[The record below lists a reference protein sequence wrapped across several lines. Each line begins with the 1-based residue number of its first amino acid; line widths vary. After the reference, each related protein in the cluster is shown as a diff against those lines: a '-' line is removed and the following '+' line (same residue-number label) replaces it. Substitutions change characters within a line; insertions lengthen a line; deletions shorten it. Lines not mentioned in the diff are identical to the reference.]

1 MFARRKRAASNP
13 HPNLNVNAD
22 PSATT
27 AAAQAFL
34 ARSKS
39 NATLSAAAA
48 ATALR
53 SRPTSP
59 TNVAEV
65 QTKRTMRREN
75 SGSPRASSVPAR
87 ASSQLERRR
96 SSSSMSERTFRDP
109 SPVRGAA
116 RPSAPDAPPV
126 PTIPENLIEQ
136 ASPTPVRRPSSVQ
149 PAPTRVSSPPVNPG
163 TGRGLSLQPTMRTPA
178 QTRSGPRVTS
188 MSNIQELTSVDR
200 PSSRGSVNF
209 SLPTSLR
216 RSSSAAQ
223 WMLTP
228 RQSSQALNGSE
239 LVFDP
244 NTRTLRTRAD
254 MLFYEQGLREASQ
267 KPVMR
272 KKNLRQEQGSHFSE
286 GSVGGRLKGT
296 ALDGLQR
303 QNVHE
308 RQAQQTSQGIL
319 SEEFPR
325 SQRVASPRNSIRD
338 SSDNESEASERTSK
352 YNNRAGSQQLSNKP
366 SMVREERQREEDE
379 DDSVKVL
386 GRQAALRKLES
397 ANRDDRHISPS
408 PLPRSKPGRAR
419 KQAENIGSN
428 VQQDQPRMEV
438 TEAPV
443 TQAETAPAQIPA
455 PAQETAPKPEAPIAL
470 APLDTAT
477 KAPIALAPLDTAT
490 KALRMEKQADRA
502 HSVSP
507 TRAHF
512 LATPSPVSQFSIRHE
527 PPARSISPR
536 KSALKPS
543 PSRGPSPMGY
553 TPTGWTAGPSS
564 GDVSDAS
571 TNQSEERTVPKK
583 KSVRVSF
590 DERNNVVVGEEP
602 EVPEARRTWTSG
614 YIRGN
619 KATSPIEDGPDEI
632 MGPRP
637 VLPSFGSVR
646 KKQPKDLEDRPLV
659 KPVGPQG
666 PSPAISP
673 SSSGSEYFAG
683 QSSNHAVGSL
693 LQQERNLRAAPSV
706 SNSNDQLPPEVIS
719 VEGSGYVSDS
729 GSSTH
734 SFVVG
739 KAVTVHLAVKGGDAQ
754 KTAEAGGKPGFI
766 EDLGVIPEVETPGDD
781 AVREQLEEF
790 PTEPRQEDAAAHD
803 SKTNGNGN
811 APTFTVTQPTPLPEQ
826 GEFQHQSPSGLNGNT
841 WESENAKEIPLKDYI
856 AGKKVAGGAVAVQN
870 ILDVH
875 PVTADAES
883 SDGDSIY
890 SDAAEE
896 LSNNGD
902 GFMSLDDVLGGK
914 EPSVKAAETP
924 KAPDSG
930 EGWDESQ
937 RFWSGL
943 SADKRRQMELDA
955 LLENDEE
962 REEREDS
969 EDEVPYLKPL
979 KQASVAKAETT
990 VKEKQRAKNAAAA
1003 GVIDRTYQITPGA
1016 KAGPDG
1022 VPRAPKPRQEDG
1034 HMRMSM
1040 RDNAG
1045 GSMQSNTSGH
1055 PREGKKLQAGGAAAA
1070 MRVNA
1075 PKPAPTPKPTLCR
1088 SASVESDS
1096 SFVRDRPRKEGFQ
1109 MKRSMR
1115 GSYSRE
1121 APTLRGPSPVDAT
1134 PAQSSRFSIRS
1145 LSPSSRRLS
1154 ISSTTRP
1161 TPSLRT
1167 APDEPPK
1174 SPRRLFS
1181 RTKAI
1186 PAPKAFKPS
1195 SRFADSSDEEDAR
1208 PATTFRSRFADCS
1221 DEEDDVPP
1229 PPVTGSFRRPRSLR
1243 PIPRSSAADGD
1254 SSDLPDSDDSPPF
1267 RGASGVNAAALRM
1280 ARANFEGGG
1289 NATEISAA
1297 DFREAPRKKGGLMS
1311 ILRRKKPE
1319 QSGRIQ
1325 RTDWDE
1331 SAARRDTPLERSKTD
1346 LEVVKSRDGNVR
1358 SVQSP
1363 RLQKR
1368 AGPPRT
1374 ARYQAP
1380 PTVEAQADG
1389 RPATSDGVADEWKAN
1404 GEGGGVVNG
1413 ASASRPGV
1421 LRRNSTAGS
1430 VEIIGGDGKKKKFGL
1445 LRRLFGN

>member
-1 MFARRKRAASNP
+1 MFGRRKRAASNP
-13 HPNLNVNAD
+13 HANLNVNAD

-48 ATALR
+48 AAALR

-75 SGSPRASSVPAR
+75 SGSSRGSSVPAR
-87 ASSQLERRR
+87 SSSQLERRR

-109 SPVRGAA
+109 SPARGAA

-126 PTIPENLIEQ
+126 PTIPESLIER

-163 TGRGLSLQPTMRTPA
+163 TGRGASLQPTMRTPA

-188 MSNIQELTSVDR
+188 MSNIQELTSLDR

-228 RQSSQALNGSE
+228 RQSSQALNGNE

-272 KKNLRQEQGSHFSE
+272 KKSLRQGQGSHFSE

-296 ALDGLQR
+296 ALDSAHR

-308 RQAQQTSQGIL
+308 RQATNGVL
-319 SEEFPR
+319 SEEYPR

-352 YNNRAGSQQLSNKP
+352 YNNRAGPQQLSNKP

-397 ANRDDRHISPS
+397 ANRNDRHISPS
-408 PLPRSKPGRAR
+408 PLPRSKSGKAR
-419 KQAENIGSN
+419 KQAENIGSY
-428 VQQDQPRMEV
+428 VEQDQTR
-438 TEAPV
+438 TEATAAPA
-443 TQAETAPAQIPA
+443 TQAETAPPQISPPVKIPA
-455 PAQETAPKPEAPIAL
+455 PAQETASKAEAPAAL

-477 KAPIALAPLDTAT
+477 SAT
-490 KALRMEKQADRA
+490 KVPRMEKQAVDRS
-502 HSVSP
+502 HSLSP
-507 TRAHF
+507 THAHF
-512 LATPSPVSQFSIRHE
+512 LTTPSPVSQFSIRHE
-527 PPARSISPR
+527 PPARSLSPR

-543 PSRGPSPMGY
+543 PSPRGPSPMGY
-553 TPTGWTAGPSS
+553 NPTGWTAGPSS

-571 TNQSEERTVPKK
+571 TNQSEDRIVPKK

-590 DERNNVVVGEEP
+590 DERSNVVVGEEP
-602 EVPEARRTWTSG
+602 EVPEARRAWTSG

-619 KATSPIEDGPDEI
+619 KATSPIEDGPDET

-637 VLPSFGSVR
+637 ILPSFGSVR
-646 KKQPKDLEDRPLV
+646 KKEPRDFEDRPLV
-659 KPVGPQG
+659 KPVGLQG

-673 SSSGSEYFAG
+673 SNSGSDYFAG
-683 QSSNHAVGSL
+683 QSSDHAVGSL
-693 LQQERNLRAAPSV
+693 LNQERNLRAAPSV
-706 SNSNDQLPPEVIS
+706 SNSNDPLPPEVTS

-739 KAVTVHLAVKGGDAQ
+739 KAVAVPLAEKNEDAQ
-754 KTAEAGGKPGFI
+754 QTVEASGKPSLV

-781 AVREQLEEF
+781 VVREQLEEF
-790 PTEPRQEDAAAHD
+790 PAESREDDAAAHD
-803 SKTNGNGN
+803 SKINGNGN
-811 APTFTVTQPTPLPEQ
+811 GPTLTLTQPTPLPEQ
-826 GEFQHQSPSGLNGNT
+826 MEFQPQIPGGLNGNT
-841 WESENAKEIPLKDYI
+841 WEPANAKEIPLKDYI
-856 AGKKVAGGAVAVQN
+856 AGNEVAGGSVAVQN
-870 ILDVH
+870 NLDDR
-875 PVTADAES
+875 PVTADTDS

-896 LSNNGD
+896 ISDGGD
-902 GFMSLDDVLGGK
+902 GFMSLDAVLGGM
-914 EPSVKAAETP
+914 EPSGKATEPP
-924 KAPDSG
+924 KVPDSG

-962 REEREDS
+962 REDS
-969 EDEVPYLKPL
+969 EDEVPDLKPL
-979 KQASVAKAETT
+979 KQASVTKAQTT
-990 VKEKQRAKNAAAA
+990 PKEKQQVKKAATGGAP
-1003 GVIDRTYQITPGA
+1003 GRTYQITPGA

-1022 VPRAPKPRQEDG
+1022 APSMRTSLRAPKPRQEEG

-1045 GSMQSNTSGH
+1045 GSMRSNASGR

-1070 MRVNA
+1070 MKMNA
-1075 PKPAPTPKPTLCR
+1075 PKPTPTPKPTLRR

-1096 SFVRDRPRKEGFQ
+1096 SFVRERPRKDGVQ

-1115 GSYSRE
+1115 GSSSRE
-1121 APTLRGPSPVDAT
+1121 APTLRGPGPIGPT

-1145 LSPSSRRLS
+1145 LSPSSRRPS
-1154 ISSTTRP
+1154 VSSTTRP
-1161 TPSLRT
+1161 TPSLRS

-1181 RTKAI
+1181 RSKAA
-1186 PAPKAFKPS
+1186 PAPKAYKPS
-1195 SRFADSSDEEDAR
+1195 SRFVDSSDEEDARPARTFRSRFADSSDEEDG
-1208 PATTFRSRFADCS
+1208 P
-1221 DEEDDVPP
+1221 PP
-1229 PPVTGSFRRPRSLR
+1229 PPVTGSFRSPQSLKPVPRSN
-1243 PIPRSSAADGD
+1243 AADGD
-1254 SSDLPDSDDSPPF
+1254 SSDLPDSDDSSPF

-1280 ARANFEGGG
+1280 ARANFQSGG
-1289 NATEISAA
+1289 NVTEISAA

-1325 RTDWDE
+1325 RMDWGE

-1346 LEVVKSRDGNVR
+1346 LEVVKSRDA
-1358 SVQSP
+1358 SVGAKAAQSP

-1368 AGPPRT
+1368 AGPSRT
-1374 ARYQAP
+1374 ASWQGAP
-1380 PTVEAQADG
+1380 AVEPQDDE
-1389 RPATSDGVADEWKAN
+1389 RPATSDGVADGWKADS
-1404 GEGGGVVNG
+1404 EGAGVNG
-1413 ASASRPGV
+1413 AAASRPGV
-1421 LRRNSTAGS
+1421 LRRNNTVGS
-1430 VEIIGGDGKKKKFGL
+1430 VEIVGAEGKKKKFGR

>member
-1 MFARRKRAASNP
+1 MFGRRKRAASNP
-13 HPNLNVNAD
+13 HANANGNPNAD

-48 ATALR
+48 AAALR

-65 QTKRTMRREN
+65 QTKRTMRRTN
-75 SGSPRASSVPAR
+75 SGSSRASSVPAR
-87 ASSQLERRR
+87 SSPQLERRR

-109 SPVRGAA
+109 SPARGAA

-126 PTIPENLIEQ
+126 PTIPQNLIER

-163 TGRGLSLQPTMRTPA
+163 TGRGLSLQPTMRTPT

-188 MSNIQELTSVDR
+188 MSNIQELTSLDR
-200 PSSRGSVNF
+200 PSSRG
-209 SLPTSLR
+209 
-216 RSSSAAQ
+216 
-223 WMLTP
+223 
-228 RQSSQALNGSE
+228 QASNGGE

-272 KKNLRQEQGSHFSE
+272 KKSLRAGQGSHFAE

-296 ALDGLQR
+296 ALDSVQR

-308 RQAQQTSQGIL
+308 RQVQQSTQSVL
-319 SEEFPR
+319 SEDYPR

-352 YNNRAGSQQLSNKP
+352 YINRTGPQQLSNKP

-408 PLPRSKPGRAR
+408 PLPRSKSGKAR
-419 KQAENIGSN
+419 KQAGNIGSN
-428 VQQDQPRMEV
+428 VQQDQSQ
-438 TEAPV
+438 TEIPV
-443 TQAETAPAQIPA
+443 ASFISQADTEPAQISAPASMPTPGQEPA
-455 PAQETAPKPEAPIAL
+455 PQPEAAPKPEAPKIL
-470 APLDTAT
+470 PPLDTAT
-477 KAPIALAPLDTAT
+477 SAT
-490 KALRMEKQADRA
+490 KAIRMEEQAVNRA
-502 HSVSP
+502 HSLSP

-543 PSRGPSPMGY
+543 PSPRGPSPMGH
-553 TPTGWTAGPSS
+553 TATGWTAGPSS

-571 TNQSEERTVPKK
+571 TNQSEDKIAPKK
-583 KSVRVSF
+583 KSARVSF
-590 DERNNVVVGEEP
+590 DERNNVVVGEEIGL
-602 EVPEARRTWTSG
+602 PEARRTWSSG
-614 YIRGN
+614 YVRGN
-619 KATSPIEDGPDEI
+619 KAASPIEDGPDET

-646 KKQPKDLEDRPLV
+646 KKEPRDLEERPLV
-659 KPVGPQG
+659 KPVGLQG

-673 SSSGSEYFAG
+673 SNSGSEYFAG
-683 QSSNHAVGSL
+683 QSSDHAVGSL
-693 LQQERNLRAAPSV
+693 LNREQASRAAPSV
-706 SNSNDQLPPEVIS
+706 SNSNDPLPPEVTS

-739 KAVTVHLAVKGGDAQ
+739 KAVAVPLAAKDGDSPKTVDAS
-754 KTAEAGGKPGFI
+754 GKPSFI

-790 PTEPRQEDAAAHD
+790 PTEPRQDDAAAHD

-811 APTFTVTQPTPLPEQ
+811 APTLMVTQPTSLPEQ
-826 GEFQHQSPSGLNGNT
+826 SEFQPHIPGGLDDNG
-841 WESENAKEIPLKDYI
+841 WEPANEKEIPLKDYI
-856 AGKKVAGGAVAVQN
+856 AGNDVAGGPVAVQN
-870 ILDVH
+870 IVDEH
-875 PVTADAES
+875 PTTADGDS

-896 LSNNGD
+896 LSENGD
-902 GFMSLDDVLGGK
+902 GFMSLDAVLGGK
-914 EPSVKAAETP
+914 EPGSKATETP

-943 SADKRRQMELDA
+943 SADKRRQMEIEA
-955 LLENDEE
+955 LLEND
-962 REEREDS
+962 EEREDS
-969 EDEVPYLKPL
+969 EDEVPDLKPL
-979 KQASVAKAETT
+979 KQASVAKAQTT
-990 VKEKQRAKNAAAA
+990 LNEKRAKKAAA
-1003 GVIDRTYQITPGA
+1003 GGIDRTYQIPPGA

-1022 VPRAPKPRQEDG
+1022 VPSMRTSLRAPKPRQEEG

-1040 RDNAG
+1040 RDNGG
-1045 GSMQSNTSGH
+1045 GSMRSNASTR

-1070 MRVNA
+1070 MRANA
-1075 PKPAPTPKPTLCR
+1075 PQPAPAPMPTVKPTLR
-1088 SASVESDS
+1088 RTASVESDS
-1096 SFVRDRPRKEGFQ
+1096 SFVRERPRKDGFQ

-1115 GSYSRE
+1115 DSSRE
-1121 APTLRGPSPVDAT
+1121 APTLRGPGPIDAT

-1154 ISSTTRP
+1154 VSSTSRP
-1161 TPSLRT
+1161 TPTLRA

-1181 RTKAI
+1181 RTKAV

-1195 SRFADSSDEEDAR
+1195 SRFADSSDDEDAR
-1208 PATTFRSRFADCS
+1208 PATTFRSRFADSS

-1229 PPVTGSFRRPRSLR
+1229 PPVARSFRRPQSLK

-1254 SSDLPDSDDSPPF
+1254 SSDLPDSDDSSPF
-1267 RGASGVNAAALRM
+1267 RGTPGVNAAALRM
-1280 ARANFEGGG
+1280 ARANFQAGG

-1325 RTDWDE
+1325 RTDWGE
-1331 SAARRDTPLERSKTD
+1331 SAARRDTPLERSRAD
-1346 LEVVKSRDGNVR
+1346 LEIVKSRDRDAITKVA
-1358 SVQSP
+1358 QSP

-1368 AGPPRT
+1368 AGPSRT
-1374 ARYQAP
+1374 ASWQSAAP
-1380 PTVEAQADG
+1380 VVAESQTDA
-1389 RPATSDGVADEWKAN
+1389 RPATSDGVTNGWKTD
-1404 GEGGGVVNG
+1404 GGGVGVVNG
-1413 ASASRPGV
+1413 ATPSRPGV
-1421 LRRNSTAGS
+1421 LRRNNTVES
-1430 VEIIGGDGKKKKFGL
+1430 VDIVGGEGKKKKFGR

>member
-1 MFARRKRAASNP
+1 
-13 HPNLNVNAD
+13 
-22 PSATT
+22 
-27 AAAQAFL
+27 
-34 ARSKS
+34 
-39 NATLSAAAA
+39 
-48 ATALR
+48 
-53 SRPTSP
+53 
-59 TNVAEV
+59 
-65 QTKRTMRREN
+65 
-75 SGSPRASSVPAR
+75 
-87 ASSQLERRR
+87 
-96 SSSSMSERTFRDP
+96 
-109 SPVRGAA
+109 
-116 RPSAPDAPPV
+116 
-126 PTIPENLIEQ
+126 
-136 ASPTPVRRPSSVQ
+136 
-149 PAPTRVSSPPVNPG
+149 
-163 TGRGLSLQPTMRTPA
+163 
-178 QTRSGPRVTS
+178 

-228 RQSSQALNGSE
+228 RQSSQAINGSE

-272 KKNLRQEQGSHFSE
+272 KKSLRQGQGSHFSE

-296 ALDGLQR
+296 ALDSIQR

-352 YNNRAGSQQLSNKP
+352 YNNRVESQQLSNKP
-366 SMVREERQREEDE
+366 SIVREERQREEDE

-408 PLPRSKPGRAR
+408 PLPRSKSGRVR
-419 KQAENIGSN
+419 KQAGNIGSN
-428 VQQDQPRMEV
+428 VEQDQPRMQV

-443 TQAETAPAQIPA
+443 TQAETAPTPAPIPA
-455 PAQETAPKPEAPIAL
+455 PAQISAPVQETAPKPEAPIVL
-470 APLDTAT
+470 S
-477 KAPIALAPLDTAT
+477 PLDTAT
-490 KALRMEKQADRA
+490 KALRMEKQAVDRA
-502 HSVSP
+502 HSLSP

-543 PSRGPSPMGY
+543 PSPRGPSPMGY

-571 TNQSEERTVPKK
+571 TNQSEERIVPKK

-602 EVPEARRTWTSG
+602 DVPDARRTWTSG

-619 KATSPIEDGPDEI
+619 KATSPIQDGPDEI

-646 KKQPKDLEDRPLV
+646 KNHPRDLEDRPLV
-659 KPVGPQG
+659 KPVGLQG
-666 PSPAISP
+666 TPPAISP
-673 SSSGSEYFAG
+673 SNNRSEYFTG
-683 QSSNHAVGSL
+683 QSSDYAVGSL
-693 LQQERNLRAAPSV
+693 LQQERNLRDAPSV
-706 SNSNDQLPPEVIS
+706 SNSNDPLPPEVTS

-739 KAVTVHLAVKGGDAQ
+739 KAVAVPVAVNDGDTPKTV
-754 KTAEAGGKPGFI
+754 EAGGKPGFI

-790 PTEPRQEDAAAHD
+790 PTELRQDDTAAHD

-826 GEFQHQSPSGLNGNT
+826 GEFQHQISAGLNDNT
-841 WESENAKEIPLKDYI
+841 WESANEKEIPLKDYI
-856 AGKKVAGGAVAVQN
+856 AGNEVAGGPVAVQN
-870 ILDVH
+870 ILGGH
-875 PVTADAES
+875 PVTVDEES

-896 LSNNGD
+896 LSDNGD
-902 GFMSLDDVLGGK
+902 GFMSLDAVLGST
-914 EPSVKAAETP
+914 EPSVKPVETP

-955 LLENDEE
+955 LLENDED
-962 REEREDS
+962 REVS
-969 EDEVPYLKPL
+969 EDEVPDLKPL
-979 KQASVAKAETT
+979 KQVSVAKAQATR
-990 VKEKQRAKNAAAA
+990 KEKQSPNKAVA
-1003 GVIDRTYQITPGA
+1003 VDRTYQIAPGA

-1022 VPRAPKPRQEDG
+1022 VPSMRTSLRAPKPRQEEG
-1034 HMRMSM
+1034 QMRMSM

-1045 GSMQSNTSGH
+1045 GSMRSNASGR

-1070 MRVNA
+1070 MKANA
-1075 PKPAPTPKPTLCR
+1075 PKPPAPAPTPKPTLRR

-1096 SFVRDRPRKEGFQ
+1096 SFVRDRPRKDGFQ

-1121 APTLRGPSPVDAT
+1121 APTLRGPGPIDAT

-1154 ISSTTRP
+1154 VSSTTRQ
-1161 TPSLRT
+1161 TPSLRA

-1208 PATTFRSRFADCS
+1208 PATTFRSRFAGSS
-1221 DEEDDVPP
+1221 DEEDDAPP
-1229 PPVTGSFRRPRSLR
+1229 PPATGSFRRSQSLR
-1243 PIPRSSAADGD
+1243 PIPRTSAADGD
-1254 SSDLPDSDDSPPF
+1254 SSDLPDSDDSSPF

-1280 ARANFEGGG
+1280 ARANFQAGG

-1297 DFREAPRKKGGLMS
+1297 GFREAPRKKGGLMS

-1325 RTDWDE
+1325 RTDWGE
-1331 SAARRDTPLERSKTD
+1331 SAARRDTPLERSKAD
-1346 LEVVKSRDGNVR
+1346 LELVKSRDANVKAA
-1358 SVQSP
+1358 QSP

-1368 AGPPRT
+1368 AGPSRT
-1374 ARYQAP
+1374 VSYQAP
-1380 PTVEAQADG
+1380 PAVEAQADG
-1389 RPATSDGVADEWKAN
+1389 RPATSDGVADGWKAN
-1404 GEGGGVVNG
+1404 GDGVGVVNG
-1413 ASASRPGV
+1413 TAASRPGV
-1421 LRRNSTAGS
+1421 LRRNNTAGS
-1430 VEIIGGDGKKKKFGL
+1430 VEIVGGDAKKKKFGR

>member
-1 MFARRKRAASNP
+1 
-13 HPNLNVNAD
+13 
-22 PSATT
+22 
-27 AAAQAFL
+27 
-34 ARSKS
+34 
-39 NATLSAAAA
+39 
-48 ATALR
+48 
-53 SRPTSP
+53 
-59 TNVAEV
+59 
-65 QTKRTMRREN
+65 
-75 SGSPRASSVPAR
+75 
-87 ASSQLERRR
+87 
-96 SSSSMSERTFRDP
+96 
-109 SPVRGAA
+109 
-116 RPSAPDAPPV
+116 
-126 PTIPENLIEQ
+126 
-136 ASPTPVRRPSSVQ
+136 
-149 PAPTRVSSPPVNPG
+149 
-163 TGRGLSLQPTMRTPA
+163 
-178 QTRSGPRVTS
+178 

-228 RQSSQALNGSE
+228 RQSSQALNGNE

-254 MLFYEQGLREASQ
+254 MLFYEQGIRGASQ

-272 KKNLRQEQGSHFSE
+272 KKSLRQGQGSHFSE

-296 ALDGLQR
+296 ALDSVQR

-308 RQAQQTSQGIL
+308 RQLQQATQGIL

-408 PLPRSKPGRAR
+408 PLPRSKSGKAKR
-419 KQAENIGSN
+419 QAGDIGSQ
-428 VQQDQPRMEV
+428 VKQDQPQKEV
-438 TEAPV
+438 AAVPV
-443 TQAETAPAQIPA
+443 TQVETAPESIPA
-455 PAQETAPKPEAPIAL
+455 PAQKLAPVQETAPKPEAP
-470 APLDTAT
+470 T
-477 KAPIALAPLDTAT
+477 ALAPLDTAT
-490 KALRMEKQADRA
+490 KALRMEKQAVDRA
-502 HSVSP
+502 HSLSP

-543 PSRGPSPMGY
+543 PSPRGPSPMGY
-553 TPTGWTAGPSS
+553 TPTGWTAAPSS

-571 TNQSEERTVPKK
+571 TNQSEDRIVPKK

-602 EVPEARRTWTSG
+602 EVPETRRTWTSG

-646 KKQPKDLEDRPLV
+646 KKEPRDLEDRPLV
-659 KPVGPQG
+659 KPVGLQG

-673 SSSGSEYFAG
+673 SNSGSEYFAG
-683 QSSNHAVGSL
+683 QSSDHAVGSL
-693 LQQERNLRAAPSV
+693 LHRERSLRAAPSV
-706 SNSNDQLPPEVIS
+706 SNSNDPLPPEVTS

-729 GSSTH
+729 GSSTR

-739 KAVTVHLAVKGGDAQ
+739 KAVAVPLAVKDGDVP
-754 KTAEAGGKPGFI
+754 KTVEASGKPSFI

-781 AVREQLEEF
+781 AVREQQEEF
-790 PTEPRQEDAAAHD
+790 PTELGQDDVAAHD

-811 APTFTVTQPTPLPEQ
+811 APTLTVTQPTPLPEQ
-826 GEFQHQSPSGLNGNT
+826 REFQPQIPGGLNDNT
-841 WESENAKEIPLKDYI
+841 WEPANAKEIPLRDYI
-856 AGKKVAGGAVAVQN
+856 AGKEVAGGPVAVQN
-870 ILDVH
+870 ILDDR
-875 PVTADAES
+875 PVTADTES

-896 LSNNGD
+896 LSDGGD
-902 GFMSLDDVLGGK
+902 GFMSLDAVLGGK
-914 EPSVKAAETP
+914 EPSGRTTETP
-924 KAPDSG
+924 KAPASG

-943 SADKRRQMELDA
+943 SADKRRQMEVEA
-955 LLENDEE
+955 LLEND
-962 REEREDS
+962 EEREDS
-969 EDEVPYLKPL
+969 EDEVPDLKPL
-979 KQASVAKAETT
+979 KQASVAKAQTAR
-990 VKEKQRAKNAAAA
+990 KEKQRPRKAAADA
-1003 GVIDRTYQITPGA
+1003 VDRTYQIAPGA

-1022 VPRAPKPRQEDG
+1022 VPSMRTSLRAPKPRQEEG

-1045 GSMQSNTSGH
+1045 GSMRSNASGR

-1070 MRVNA
+1070 MKANA
-1075 PKPAPTPKPTLCR
+1075 PKPAPAPTPKPTLRR

-1096 SFVRDRPRKEGFQ
+1096 SFVRDRPRKDGFQ

-1115 GSYSRE
+1115 GSFSRE
-1121 APTLRGPSPVDAT
+1121 APTLRGPGPIDAT

-1154 ISSTTRP
+1154 VSSTTRP
-1161 TPSLRT
+1161 TPSLRA
-1167 APDEPPK
+1167 APDEPPR

-1181 RTKAI
+1181 RTKAA

-1208 PATTFRSRFADCS
+1208 PATTFHSRFADSS
-1221 DEEDDVPP
+1221 DEEGDAPP
-1229 PPVTGSFRRPRSLR
+1229 PPAVSSFRRPQSLK

-1254 SSDLPDSDDSPPF
+1254 SSDLPDSDDSSPF
-1267 RGASGVNAAALRM
+1267 RGAPGVNAAAVRM
-1280 ARANFEGGG
+1280 ARANFQSGG

-1297 DFREAPRKKGGLMS
+1297 DFREVPRKKGGLMS

-1325 RTDWDE
+1325 RTDWGE
-1331 SAARRDTPLERSKTD
+1331 SAARRDTPLERTKAD
-1346 LEVVKSRDGNVR
+1346 LEIVKSRDASVR
-1358 SVQSP
+1358 AAQSP

-1368 AGPPRT
+1368 AGPSRT
-1374 ARYQAP
+1374 ASWQAAP
-1380 PTVEAQADG
+1380 AVGAQEDE
-1389 RPATSDGVADEWKAN
+1389 RPATSDGVADGWKAD
-1404 GEGGGVVNG
+1404 GEGVGVVNG
-1413 ASASRPGV
+1413 AAVSRPGV
-1421 LRRNSTAGS
+1421 LRRNNTVGS
-1430 VEIIGGDGKKKKFGL
+1430 VEIVGAEGKKKKFGR

>member
-1 MFARRKRAASNP
+1 MFGRRKRAASNP
-13 HPNLNVNAD
+13 HANINANVD

-48 ATALR
+48 AAALR

-75 SGSPRASSVPAR
+75 SGSSRASSVPAR
-87 ASSQLERRR
+87 SSSQLERRR

-109 SPVRGAA
+109 SPARGAA
-116 RPSAPDAPPV
+116 RPSGSDAPPV
-126 PTIPENLIEQ
+126 PTIPQNLIER

-163 TGRGLSLQPTMRTPA
+163 TGRGYSLQPTMRTPA

-200 PSSRGSVNF
+200 PSSRG
-209 SLPTSLR
+209 
-216 RSSSAAQ
+216 
-223 WMLTP
+223 
-228 RQSSQALNGSE
+228 QALNGDE

-267 KPVMR
+267 KPVTR
-272 KKNLRQEQGSHFSE
+272 KKSLRQGQGSHLSE

-296 ALDGLQR
+296 ALDSVQR

-308 RQAQQTSQGIL
+308 RQVQQASQGVL

-352 YNNRAGSQQLSNKP
+352 YNNRAGAQQLSNKP

-386 GRQAALRKLES
+386 GRQAALRRLES
-397 ANRDDRHISPS
+397 VNRDDRHISPS
-408 PLPRSKPGRAR
+408 PLPRSKSGKAR
-419 KQAENIGSN
+419 KQAGDIGSQ
-428 VQQDQPRMEV
+428 VKQDQSQKEV
-438 TEAPV
+438 TAVPVAQVEAAPEPITAPESAQKLAPV
-443 TQAETAPAQIPA
+443 
-455 PAQETAPKPEAPIAL
+455 QETAPKPEAP
-470 APLDTAT
+470 TV
-477 KAPIALAPLDTAT
+477 LAPLDTAT
-490 KALRMEKQADRA
+490 KALRTEKQAVDRA
-502 HSVSP
+502 HSLSP

-527 PPARSISPR
+527 PPARSLSPR

-543 PSRGPSPMGY
+543 PSPRGPSPMGY
-553 TPTGWTAGPSS
+553 TPSGWMAGPSS

-571 TNQSEERTVPKK
+571 TNQSEDRIVPKK

-646 KKQPKDLEDRPLV
+646 KKEPRDLEDRPLV
-659 KPVGPQG
+659 KPVGLQG

-673 SSSGSEYFAG
+673 SNSGSDYFAG
-683 QSSNHAVGSL
+683 QSSDHAVGSL
-693 LQQERNLRAAPSV
+693 LNQEQNARAAPSV
-706 SNSNDQLPPEVIS
+706 SNTNDPLPPEVTS

-739 KAVTVHLAVKGGDAQ
+739 KAVAVPVAVKDEDAP
-754 KTAEAGGKPGFI
+754 KTVESSGKTSFI

-781 AVREQLEEF
+781 VVREQLEEF

-811 APTFTVTQPTPLPEQ
+811 APTLTVTQPTPLPEQ
-826 GEFQHQSPSGLNGNT
+826 KEFQPQISGTLGDNT
-841 WESENAKEIPLKDYI
+841 WESSDAKEIPLRDYI
-856 AGKKVAGGAVAVQN
+856 AGKEVAGGPVAVQN
-870 ILDVH
+870 ILDDR
-875 PVTADAES
+875 PVNADTDS

-896 LSNNGD
+896 LSDNGD
-902 GFMSLDDVLGGK
+902 GFMSLDAVLGGT
-914 EPSVKAAETP
+914 EPSGRTMETP
-924 KAPDSG
+924 KATDSG

-943 SADKRRQMELDA
+943 SADKRRQMEIEA

-962 REEREDS
+962 REDS
-969 EDEVPYLKPL
+969 EDEVTDMKPL
-979 KQASVAKAETT
+979 KQAPAAKAQTAR
-990 VKEKQRAKNAAAA
+990 KEKQRAKKAAEETV
-1003 GVIDRTYQITPGA
+1003 GRTYQIAPGA
-1016 KAGPDG
+1016 KAGPDF
-1022 VPRAPKPRQEDG
+1022 VPSMRTSLRAPKPWQEEG
-1034 HMRMSM
+1034 HMRTSM
-1040 RDNAG
+1040 RNNAG
-1045 GSMQSNTSGH
+1045 GSMRSNASGR

-1070 MRVNA
+1070 MRANA
-1075 PKPAPTPKPTLCR
+1075 PKPAPTPQPTLRR
-1088 SASVESDS
+1088 SASVESNS
-1096 SFVRDRPRKEGFQ
+1096 SFVRDRPRKDGFQ

-1115 GSYSRE
+1115 DSYSRE
-1121 APTLRGPSPVDAT
+1121 APTLRGPGPIDAT
-1134 PAQSSRFSIRS
+1134 PPQSSRFSIRS
-1145 LSPSSRRLS
+1145 LSPSSRRPS
-1154 ISSTTRP
+1154 VSSTTRP
-1161 TPSLRT
+1161 TPSLRS
-1167 APDEPPK
+1167 APDEAPK

-1181 RTKAI
+1181 RAKPA
-1186 PAPKAFKPS
+1186 PAPKAIKPS

-1208 PATTFRSRFADCS
+1208 PAKTFRSRFADS
-1221 DEEDDVPP
+1221 TDEEEDLPP
-1229 PPVTGSFRRPRSLR
+1229 PPVTGSFRRPQSLR

-1254 SSDLPDSDDSPPF
+1254 SSDLPDSDDSSPF
-1267 RGASGVNAAALRM
+1267 RGAPGVNAAALRM
-1280 ARANFEGGG
+1280 ARANFQAGG
-1289 NATEISAA
+1289 NTTEISAA

-1319 QSGRIQ
+1319 QTGRIQ
-1325 RTDWDE
+1325 RTDWGE
-1331 SAARRDTPLERSKTD
+1331 SAARRDTPLERSKAD
-1346 LEVVKSRDGNVR
+1346 LEVVKSRDAGVR
-1358 SVQSP
+1358 AAQSP

-1368 AGPPRT
+1368 AGPSRT
-1374 ARYQAP
+1374 ASWQAAP
-1380 PTVEAQADG
+1380 AVEEQADE
-1389 RPATSDGVADEWKAN
+1389 RPATSDGVVDGWKAN
-1404 GEGGGVVNG
+1404 GDGGGVVNG
-1413 ASASRPGV
+1413 AAASRPGV
-1421 LRRNSTAGS
+1421 LRRNNTAGS
-1430 VEIIGGDGKKKKFGL
+1430 VDIVGGEGKKKKFGR

>member
-1 MFARRKRAASNP
+1 
-13 HPNLNVNAD
+13 
-22 PSATT
+22 
-27 AAAQAFL
+27 
-34 ARSKS
+34 
-39 NATLSAAAA
+39 
-48 ATALR
+48 
-53 SRPTSP
+53 
-59 TNVAEV
+59 
-65 QTKRTMRREN
+65 
-75 SGSPRASSVPAR
+75 
-87 ASSQLERRR
+87 
-96 SSSSMSERTFRDP
+96 
-109 SPVRGAA
+109 
-116 RPSAPDAPPV
+116 
-126 PTIPENLIEQ
+126 
-136 ASPTPVRRPSSVQ
+136 
-149 PAPTRVSSPPVNPG
+149 
-163 TGRGLSLQPTMRTPA
+163 
-178 QTRSGPRVTS
+178 

-209 SLPTSLR
+209 SLPTSIR

-228 RQSSQALNGSE
+228 RQSSQALNGNE

-254 MLFYEQGLREASQ
+254 MLFYEQGIREASQ
-267 KPVMR
+267 KPVKR
-272 KKNLRQEQGSHFSE
+272 KKSLRQGQGSHFSE

-296 ALDGLQR
+296 ALDSVQR

-308 RQAQQTSQGIL
+308 RQVQQATQGIL

-408 PLPRSKPGRAR
+408 PLPRSKSGKAR
-419 KQAENIGSN
+419 KQAGDIGSQ
-428 VQQDQPRMEV
+428 VKQDQPQK
-438 TEAPV
+438 EAAAVRV
-443 TQAETAPAQIPA
+443 TQVEAAPESIPA
-455 PAQETAPKPEAPIAL
+455 PAQKPAPVQETAPKPEAPTAL

-477 KAPIALAPLDTAT
+477 KAG
-490 KALRMEKQADRA
+490 RMEIQAVDRA
-502 HSVSP
+502 HSLSP

-543 PSRGPSPMGY
+543 PSPRGPSPMGY
-553 TPTGWTAGPSS
+553 TPTGWTAAPSS

-571 TNQSEERTVPKK
+571 TNQSEERIVPKK

-602 EVPEARRTWTSG
+602 EVAEARRTWTSG

-637 VLPSFGSVR
+637 ILPSFGSVR
-646 KKQPKDLEDRPLV
+646 KKEPRDLEDRPLV
-659 KPVGPQG
+659 KPVGLQG

-673 SSSGSEYFAG
+673 SNSGSEYFAG
-683 QSSNHAVGSL
+683 QSSDHAVGSL
-693 LQQERNLRAAPSV
+693 LHRERSLRTAPSV
-706 SNSNDQLPPEVIS
+706 SNSNDPLPPEVTS

-739 KAVTVHLAVKGGDAQ
+739 KAVAVPLAVKDGDVP
-754 KTAEAGGKPGFI
+754 KTVEAGGKPSFI

-781 AVREQLEEF
+781 AVRERLEEF
-790 PTEPRQEDAAAHD
+790 PTELRQDDVAAHD

-811 APTFTVTQPTPLPEQ
+811 APTLTVTQPTPLPEQ
-826 GEFQHQSPSGLNGNT
+826 REFQPQIPGGLNDNT
-841 WESENAKEIPLKDYI
+841 REPAYAKEIPLRDYI
-856 AGKKVAGGAVAVQN
+856 AGKEVAGGPVAVHN
-870 ILDVH
+870 ILDDR

-896 LSNNGD
+896 LSDGGD
-902 GFMSLDDVLGGK
+902 GFMSLDAVLGGK
-914 EPSVKAAETP
+914 EPSGRTTETP
-924 KAPDSG
+924 KAPGSG

-943 SADKRRQMELDA
+943 SADKRRQMEVEA
-955 LLENDEE
+955 LLEND
-962 REEREDS
+962 EEREDS
-969 EDEVPYLKPL
+969 EDEVPDLKPL
-979 KQASVAKAETT
+979 KQAFVAKAQTAR
-990 VKEKQRAKNAAAA
+990 KEKQQAKKSAVDA
-1003 GVIDRTYQITPGA
+1003 VDRTYQITPGA

-1022 VPRAPKPRQEDG
+1022 VPSMRTSLRAPKPRQEEG

-1045 GSMQSNTSGH
+1045 GSMRSNASGRS
-1055 PREGKKLQAGGAAAA
+1055 RERKKLQAGGAAAA
-1070 MRVNA
+1070 MKANA
-1075 PKPAPTPKPTLCR
+1075 PKPAPAPTPKPTLRR

-1096 SFVRDRPRKEGFQ
+1096 SFVRDRPRKDGFQ

-1115 GSYSRE
+1115 GSFSRE
-1121 APTLRGPSPVDAT
+1121 APTLRGPGPINAT

-1154 ISSTTRP
+1154 VSSTTRP
-1161 TPSLRT
+1161 TPSLR
-1167 APDEPPK
+1167 AAVDEPPK

-1181 RTKAI
+1181 RTKAA

-1208 PATTFRSRFADCS
+1208 PATTFSSRFADSS
-1221 DEEDDVPP
+1221 DEEDDATP
-1229 PPVTGSFRRPRSLR
+1229 PPVVSSVRRPQSLK

-1254 SSDLPDSDDSPPF
+1254 SSDLPDSDDSSPF
-1267 RGASGVNAAALRM
+1267 RGAPGVNAAAVRM
-1280 ARANFEGGG
+1280 ARANFQSGG

-1297 DFREAPRKKGGLMS
+1297 DFREVPRKKGGLMS

-1325 RTDWDE
+1325 RTEWGE
-1331 SAARRDTPLERSKTD
+1331 SAARRDTPLERTKAD
-1346 LEVVKSRDGNVR
+1346 LEIVKSRDASVR
-1358 SVQSP
+1358 AAQSP

-1368 AGPPRT
+1368 AGPSRT
-1374 ARYQAP
+1374 ASWQAAP
-1380 PTVEAQADG
+1380 PVGAQADE
-1389 RPATSDGVADEWKAN
+1389 RPATSDGVADGWKAD
-1404 GEGGGVVNG
+1404 GEGVGVVNG
-1413 ASASRPGV
+1413 AAASRPGV
-1421 LRRNSTAGS
+1421 LRRNNTVGS
-1430 VEIIGGDGKKKKFGL
+1430 VEIFGAEGKKKKFGR

>member
-1 MFARRKRAASNP
+1 MFGRRKRAASSP
-13 HPNLNVNAD
+13 HANANVNAD

-48 ATALR
+48 AAALR

-59 TNVAEV
+59 TNVADV

-75 SGSPRASSVPAR
+75 SGSSRASSVPAR

-109 SPVRGAA
+109 SPARGVA

-126 PTIPENLIEQ
+126 PTIPQNLIER

-149 PAPTRVSSPPVNPG
+149 PAPIRVSSPPVNPG

-200 PSSRGSVNF
+200 PSSRG
-209 SLPTSLR
+209 
-216 RSSSAAQ
+216 
-223 WMLTP
+223 
-228 RQSSQALNGSE
+228 QALNGSE

-244 NTRTLRTRAD
+244 NTRTMRTRAD

-267 KPVMR
+267 KPLMR
-272 KKNLRQEQGSHFSE
+272 KKSLRQGQGSHFSE

-296 ALDGLQR
+296 ALDSLQR

-308 RQAQQTSQGIL
+308 RQAQQMTQGIL

-366 SMVREERQREEDE
+366 SIVREERQREEDE

-408 PLPRSKPGRAR
+408 PLPRSKSGRAR
-419 KQAENIGSN
+419 KQAGDIGSD
-428 VQQDQPRMEV
+428 VQQDQPQMEV

-443 TQAETAPAQIPA
+443 TQAETAPAPAPAQIPA
-455 PAQETAPKPEAPIAL
+455 PVQETAPKQEAPIAL

-477 KAPIALAPLDTAT
+477 E
-490 KALRMEKQADRA
+490 ALRMEKQAVDRA
-502 HSVSP
+502 HSLSP

-543 PSRGPSPMGY
+543 PSPRGPSPMGY

-571 TNQSEERTVPKK
+571 TNQSEDKIVPKK

-590 DERNNVVVGEEP
+590 DERNNVVVGEES

-646 KKQPKDLEDRPLV
+646 KNQPRDLEDRPLV
-659 KPVGPQG
+659 KPVGLQG
-666 PSPAISP
+666 TPPAVSP
-673 SSSGSEYFAG
+673 SISRSEYFGG
-683 QSSNHAVGSL
+683 QSSDHAVGSL
-693 LQQERNLRAAPSV
+693 LQQERSLRATPSV
-706 SNSNDQLPPEVIS
+706 SNSNDPLPPEVTS
-719 VEGSGYVSDS
+719 VEGSGYASDS

-739 KAVTVHLAVKGGDAQ
+739 KAVAVPVAVKDGDAT

-790 PTEPRQEDAAAHD
+790 PTEPLQDDVAAHD

-811 APTFTVTQPTPLPEQ
+811 APTFTVTQPTPLSEQ
-826 GEFQHQSPSGLNGNT
+826 GEFQHQTPRGLNEQPNT
-841 WESENAKEIPLKDYI
+841 WESANEKEIPLKDYI
-856 AGKKVAGGAVAVQN
+856 AGKEVAGGPVAVQN
-870 ILDVH
+870 ILDSH
-875 PVTADAES
+875 PATADAES

-896 LSNNGD
+896 LSDNGD
-902 GFMSLDDVLGGK
+902 GFMSLDAVLGGS
-914 EPSVKAAETP
+914 EPSVKAVETP

-962 REEREDS
+962 REES
-969 EDEVPYLKPL
+969 EDEVPDLKPL
-979 KQASVAKAETT
+979 KQSSVAKAQTT

-1003 GVIDRTYQITPGA
+1003 VAVDRSYQIAPGA

-1022 VPRAPKPRQEDG
+1022 VPSMRTSLRAPKPRQEEG

-1045 GSMQSNTSGH
+1045 GSMRSNASSR

-1070 MRVNA
+1070 MRANA
-1075 PKPAPTPKPTLCR
+1075 PKPAPAPTPKPTLRR

-1121 APTLRGPSPVDAT
+1121 TPTLRGPGPIDAT

-1145 LSPSSRRLS
+1145 LSPSSRKPS
-1154 ISSTTRP
+1154 VSSTTRP
-1161 TPSLRT
+1161 TPSLSG

-1208 PATTFRSRFADCS
+1208 PATTFRSRFADSS
-1221 DEEDDVPP
+1221 DEEDDAPP
-1229 PPVTGSFRRPRSLR
+1229 PPVTGSFRRPQSLR
-1243 PIPRSSAADGD
+1243 PIPRTSAANGD
-1254 SSDLPDSDDSPPF
+1254 SSDLPDSDDSSHF

-1280 ARANFEGGG
+1280 ARANFQAGG
-1289 NATEISAA
+1289 NTTEISVA

-1311 ILRRKKPE
+1311 ILRRKKRE

-1325 RTDWDE
+1325 RTDWGE
-1331 SAARRDTPLERSKTD
+1331 SAARRDTPLERSKAD
-1346 LEVVKSRDGNVR
+1346 LEVVKSRDGNVKAA
-1358 SVQSP
+1358 QSP

-1368 AGPPRT
+1368 AGPSRT
-1374 ARYQAP
+1374 ASYQAP
-1380 PTVEAQADG
+1380 PPVEVQADG
-1389 RPATSDGVADEWKAN
+1389 RPATSDGVADGWKAN
-1404 GEGGGVVNG
+1404 GEGVGVVNG
-1413 ASASRPGV
+1413 AAASRPGV
-1421 LRRNSTAGS
+1421 LRRNNTAGS
-1430 VEIIGGDGKKKKFGL
+1430 VEIIGGDGKKKKFGR

>member
-1 MFARRKRAASNP
+1 MFGRRKRAASNP
-13 HPNLNVNAD
+13 HANVNVNVD

-48 ATALR
+48 AAALR

-65 QTKRTMRREN
+65 QTKRTLRREN
-75 SGSPRASSVPAR
+75 SGSSRASSVPAR
-87 ASSQLERRR
+87 SSSQLERRR

-109 SPVRGAA
+109 SPARGAA

-126 PTIPENLIEQ
+126 PTIPQNLIER

-163 TGRGLSLQPTMRTPA
+163 TGRGYSLQPTMRTPA

-200 PSSRGSVNF
+200 PSSRG
-209 SLPTSLR
+209 
-216 RSSSAAQ
+216 
-223 WMLTP
+223 
-228 RQSSQALNGSE
+228 QASNGSE

-272 KKNLRQEQGSHFSE
+272 KKSLRQGQGSHFSE

-296 ALDGLQR
+296 ALDSMQR

-308 RQAQQTSQGIL
+308 RQVQQASQGIL

-352 YNNRAGSQQLSNKP
+352 YNNRAGAQQLANKP

-386 GRQAALRKLES
+386 GRQAALRRLES

-408 PLPRSKPGRAR
+408 PLPRSKSGKAR
-419 KQAENIGSN
+419 KQGGNIGSQ
-428 VQQDQPRMEV
+428 VEQDEPQK
-438 TEAPV
+438 EAAAVPV
-443 TQAETAPAQIPA
+443 TRVETAPEPIPA
-455 PAQETAPKPEAPIAL
+455 PAPVQKLAPVQEIAPKPEAPTAL
-470 APLDTAT
+470 P
-477 KAPIALAPLDTAT
+477 PLDTAT
-490 KALRMEKQADRA
+490 KALRMEKQVVDRA
-502 HSVSP
+502 HSLSP

-512 LATPSPVSQFSIRHE
+512 LATPSPVTQFSIRHE

-536 KSALKPS
+536 KSAMKPS
-543 PSRGPSPMGY
+543 PSPRGPSPMGY
-553 TPTGWTAGPSS
+553 TPTGWTAVPSS

-571 TNQSEERTVPKK
+571 TNQSEDKIVPKK

-590 DERNNVVVGEEP
+590 DERNNVVVGEET
-602 EVPEARRTWTSG
+602 EAPEARRTWTSG
-614 YIRGN
+614 YVRGN

-646 KKQPKDLEDRPLV
+646 KKEPRDSEDRPLV
-659 KPVGPQG
+659 KPVGLQA

-673 SSSGSEYFAG
+673 SISASEYFAG
-683 QSSNHAVGSL
+683 QSSDHAVGSL
-693 LQQERNLRAAPSV
+693 LHQEQNARAAPSV
-706 SNSNDQLPPEVIS
+706 SNSNDPLPPEVTS

-739 KAVTVHLAVKGGDAQ
+739 KSVAAPLAVEDGDAS
-754 KTAEAGGKPGFI
+754 KTAESGGKPGFI

-781 AVREQLEEF
+781 AV
-790 PTEPRQEDAAAHD
+790 AHD
-803 SKTNGNGN
+803 SKTNGNSN

-826 GEFQHQSPSGLNGNT
+826 REFQRQTPNGLNDNT
-841 WESENAKEIPLKDYI
+841 WEPAGAKEIPLRDYI
-856 AGKKVAGGAVAVQN
+856 AGKEVASGPVAVQN
-870 ILDVH
+870 ILDDH
-875 PVTADAES
+875 LVTADAES

-896 LSNNGD
+896 LSENGD
-902 GFMSLDDVLGGK
+902 GFMSLDAVLGST
-914 EPSVKAAETP
+914 EPSGRTIETP
-924 KAPDSG
+924 KAPDLG

-943 SADKRRQMELDA
+943 SADKRRQMEIEA
-955 LLENDEE
+955 LLENDK
-962 REEREDS
+962 EREDS
-969 EDEVPYLKPL
+969 EDEVPDLKPL
-979 KQASVAKAETT
+979 KQASVAKAQTARN
-990 VKEKQRAKNAAAA
+990 EKQRAKIAAADA
-1003 GVIDRTYQITPGA
+1003 VDRTYQIAPGA

-1022 VPRAPKPRQEDG
+1022 VPSMRTSLRAPKPRQEDG

-1040 RDNAG
+1040 RDNTG
-1045 GSMQSNTSGH
+1045 GSMRSNASGR

-1070 MRVNA
+1070 MKASA
-1075 PKPAPTPKPTLCR
+1075 PQPAPTPKPTLRR

-1096 SFVRDRPRKEGFQ
+1096 SFVRERPRKDGFQ

-1121 APTLRGPSPVDAT
+1121 TPTLRGPGPIDAT

-1145 LSPSSRRLS
+1145 LSPSSRRPS
-1154 ISSTTRP
+1154 VSSTIRP
-1161 TPSLRT
+1161 TPSLRS
-1167 APDEPPK
+1167 APDEAPK

-1181 RTKAI
+1181 KSKAA

-1208 PATTFRSRFADCS
+1208 PAKTFRSRFADSS

-1229 PPVTGSFRRPRSLR
+1229 PPVTGSFRRPQSLR
-1243 PIPRSSAADGD
+1243 PIPRPSAADGD
-1254 SSDLPDSDDSPPF
+1254 SSDLPDSDDSSPF
-1267 RGASGVNAAALRM
+1267 RGAPGVNAAALRM
-1280 ARANFEGGG
+1280 ARANFQAGG

-1319 QSGRIQ
+1319 QSGRIE
-1325 RTDWDE
+1325 RTDWGE
-1331 SAARRDTPLERSKTD
+1331 SAARRDTPLERSKAD
-1346 LEVVKSRDGNVR
+1346 LEVVKSRDAGVR
-1358 SVQSP
+1358 AAPSP

-1368 AGPPRT
+1368 AGPSRT
-1374 ARYQAP
+1374 ASWQAAP
-1380 PTVEAQADG
+1380 AVEVQADE
-1389 RPATSDGVADEWKAN
+1389 RPATSDGVADGWKAN
-1404 GEGGGVVNG
+1404 GEGVVGVVNG
-1413 ASASRPGV
+1413 AAPSRPGV
-1421 LRRNSTAGS
+1421 LRRNNTVGS
-1430 VEIIGGDGKKKKFGL
+1430 VEIVGGEGKKKKFGR

>member
-1 MFARRKRAASNP
+1 MFGRRKRAASNP
-13 HPNLNVNAD
+13 HANNNANAD
-22 PSATT
+22 PSAPP
-27 AAAQAFL
+27 AADQAIP

-48 ATALR
+48 AAALR

-75 SGSPRASSVPAR
+75 SGSSRASSVPAR

-109 SPVRGAA
+109 SPARGVA
-116 RPSAPDAPPV
+116 RPSASDAPPV
-126 PTIPENLIEQ
+126 PTIPENLIER
-136 ASPTPVRRPSSVQ
+136 ASPTPVKRPL
-149 PAPTRVSSPPVNPG
+149 ASSPRLPSATYNED
-163 TGRGLSLQPTMRTPA
+163 TSADEIRTA
-178 QTRSGPRVTS
+178 CHH
-188 MSNIQELTSVDR
+188 
-200 PSSRGSVNF
+200 
-209 SLPTSLR
+209 
-216 RSSSAAQ
+216 
-223 WMLTP
+223 
-228 RQSSQALNGSE
+228 QALNGSE

-244 NTRTLRTRAD
+244 NTRTMRTRAD

-272 KKNLRQEQGSHFSE
+272 KKSLRQGQGSHFLE

-296 ALDGLQR
+296 ALDSIQR

-352 YNNRAGSQQLSNKP
+352 YNSRAGSQQLSNKP

-408 PLPRSKPGRAR
+408 PLPRSKSGRAR
-419 KQAENIGSN
+419 IQAGDIGSN

-443 TQAETAPAQIPA
+443 TQAETAPAPAPIPAPAQIRA

-477 KAPIALAPLDTAT
+477 KALH
-490 KALRMEKQADRA
+490 MEKQGVDRA
-502 HSVSP
+502 HSLSP

-543 PSRGPSPMGY
+543 PSPRGPSPMGY

-571 TNQSEERTVPKK
+571 TNQSEERIVPKK

-590 DERNNVVVGEEP
+590 DERNNVIVGEEP
-602 EVPEARRTWTSG
+602 EASEARRTWTSG

-646 KKQPKDLEDRPLV
+646 KNQPRDLEDRPLV
-659 KPVGPQG
+659 KPVGLQSTP
-666 PSPAISP
+666 PAISP
-673 SSSGSEYFAG
+673 SNSRSEYFTG
-683 QSSNHAVGSL
+683 QSSDYAVGSL

-706 SNSNDQLPPEVIS
+706 SNSNDPLPPEVTS

-739 KAVTVHLAVKGGDAQ
+739 QAEAVAVAAKDGDAS
-754 KTAEAGGKPGFI
+754 KTVEAGGKPGFI

-790 PTEPRQEDAAAHD
+790 PTEPRQDDAAAHD

-826 GEFQHQSPSGLNGNT
+826 GEFQHQISGGSNGNT
-841 WESENAKEIPLKDYI
+841 WESANEKEIPLKDYI
-856 AGKKVAGGAVAVQN
+856 AGNEVAGGPVAVQN
-870 ILDVH
+870 ILRGH
-875 PVTADAES
+875 PVTIDEES

-896 LSNNGD
+896 LSDNGD
-902 GFMSLDDVLGGK
+902 GFMSLDAVLGGT

-962 REEREDS
+962 REES
-969 EDEVPYLKPL
+969 EDEVPDLKPL
-979 KQASVAKAETT
+979 KQASVAKAQTT
-990 VKEKQRAKNAAAA
+990 VREKQRAKNAAAA
-1003 GVIDRTYQITPGA
+1003 VAVDRTYQIAPGA

-1022 VPRAPKPRQEDG
+1022 VPSMRTSLRAPKPRQEEG

-1045 GSMQSNTSGH
+1045 GSMRSNASSR

-1070 MRVNA
+1070 MRANA
-1075 PKPAPTPKPTLCR
+1075 PKPAPAPTPKPTLRR
-1088 SASVESDS
+1088 SASAAEGWLPDEALDA
-1096 SFVRDRPRKEGFQ
+1096 RLLQPGTPRF
-1109 MKRSMR
+1109 
-1115 GSYSRE
+1115 
-1121 APTLRGPSPVDAT
+1121 AA
-1134 PAQSSRFSIRS
+1134 PAQSTRHLRNPAALASARS
-1145 LSPSSRRLS
+1145 LLPPADPQSVAPPAQRLLSALHPTNLPNRLAVSSAGPKQFQRQRHSSPVAASLTQATRRTLRPGVELAQPLRRLQ
-1154 ISSTTRP
+1154 IVPPHTELKTH
-1161 TPSLRT
+1161 T
-1167 APDEPPK
+1167 ALQRRG
-1174 SPRRLFS
+1174 RRLD
-1181 RTKAI
+1181 R
-1186 PAPKAFKPS
+1186 
-1195 SRFADSSDEEDAR
+1195 
-1208 PATTFRSRFADCS
+1208 
-1221 DEEDDVPP
+1221 
-1229 PPVTGSFRRPRSLR
+1229 
-1243 PIPRSSAADGD
+1243 
-1254 SSDLPDSDDSPPF
+1254 LPDSDDSSPF
-1267 RGASGVNAAALRM
+1267 RGGASGVNAAALRM
-1280 ARANFEGGG
+1280 ARANFQAGG
-1289 NATEISAA
+1289 NVTEISAA
-1297 DFREAPRKKGGLMS
+1297 DFREALRKKGGLMS

-1325 RTDWDE
+1325 RTDWGE
-1331 SAARRDTPLERSKTD
+1331 SAARRDTPLERSKAD
-1346 LEVVKSRDGNVR
+1346 LEVVKSRDGNVKAA
-1358 SVQSP
+1358 QSP
-1363 RLQKR
+1363 RLQESS
-1368 AGPPRT
+1368 GPSRSASFRT
-1374 ARYQAP
+1374 A
-1380 PTVEAQADG
+1380 
-1389 RPATSDGVADEWKAN
+1389 SC
-1404 GEGGGVVNG
+1404 
-1413 ASASRPGV
+1413 
-1421 LRRNSTAGS
+1421 
-1430 VEIIGGDGKKKKFGL
+1430 
-1445 LRRLFGN
+1445 